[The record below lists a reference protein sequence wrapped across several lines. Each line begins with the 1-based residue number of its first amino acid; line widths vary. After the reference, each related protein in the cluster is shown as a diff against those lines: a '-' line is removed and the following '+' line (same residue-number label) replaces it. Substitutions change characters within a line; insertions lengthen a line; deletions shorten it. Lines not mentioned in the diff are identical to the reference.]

1 MRALMGEVRPAQ
13 PNPELSRL
21 TTGPW
26 GRLVEGKLGMKRN
39 NMTFLRKA
47 RFALGGIAAA
57 SALALSAGMPAHATY
72 EAGVQ
77 AYMNGQ
83 YSQAID
89 LWRRFAVAGDVRSKK
104 ILGDIYSG
112 KTLEGASAAATPL
125 EEIPVDNVE
134 ALLWYTLAAYHDF
147 TAYQT
152 PSAEEVNARILAEQR
167 LPEIRARMS
176 TSDVNKAEQLV
187 AQTFESGSAYDIYRL
202 GDMYQKGAGVE
213 KNNTKALQMFALS
226 KERGVGEASAAYEF
240 LEPLM
245 TPKEIKTALENAGEW
260 QPPLPIEH
268 TGKTPQQEE
277 LERLKRELEE
287 IKMAEALEAVSDIDV
302 ELIQR
307 ALNALGFRAGVVD
320 NKLGPGTRAAIRRF
334 QYSTVARDTSMTEEE
349 KQAVVTGVLT
359 PRQTVDLFGDA
370 AGADHPMSQYVYGIM
385 HVRGIGVEQD
395 GSQATNWLQ
404 KAADQNLAIA
414 HYALGVIY
422 RDGTTGLNEVSPDE
436 RKSALHLARAAV
448 LGYTPANDALR
459 RLSFEYT
466 RDVQ

>member
-1 MRALMGEVRPAQ
+1 
-13 PNPELSRL
+13 
-21 TTGPW
+21 
-26 GRLVEGKLGMKRN
+26 MK
-39 NMTFLRKA
+39 FIRKA

-57 SALALSAGMPAHATY
+57 AVLALSAGMPAHATY
-72 EAGVQ
+72 DAGVQ

-112 KTLEGASAAATPL
+112 KSLEGAKTAATPL

-134 ALLWYTLAAYHDF
+134 ALLWYSLAAYHDF

-152 PSAEEVNARILAEQR
+152 PSADEVNARILAEQR
-167 LPEIRARMS
+167 LPDIRARMS
-176 TSDVNKAEQLV
+176 TSDVTKAEKLI

-213 KNNTKALQMFALS
+213 KDNTKALQMFSLA

-245 TPKEIKTALENAGEW
+245 TPKEIKTALENAAEW

-268 TGKTPQQEE
+268 TGKTTQQEE
-277 LERLKRELEE
+277 LERLKKELEE

-307 ALNALGFRAGVVD
+307 ALNAIGFRAGVVD

-334 QYSTVARDTSMTEEE
+334 QYSTVARNLDMTEEE

-359 PRQTVDLFGDA
+359 PRQTVELFGDA
-370 AGADHPMSQYVYGIM
+370 AKADHPMSQYVYGIM

-395 GSQATNWLQ
+395 GSQATNWLG

-436 RKSALHLARAAV
+436 RQSALHLARAAA
-448 LGYTPANDALR
+448 LGYKPANDALR

>member
-1 MRALMGEVRPAQ
+1 
-13 PNPELSRL
+13 
-21 TTGPW
+21 
-26 GRLVEGKLGMKRN
+26 
-39 NMTFLRKA
+39 MTLLRKA

-57 SALALSAGMPAHATY
+57 SVLALTAGMPAHATY

-83 YSQAID
+83 YQQALD

-112 KTLEGASAAATPL
+112 KSLEGAQAAATPL
-125 EEIPVDNVE
+125 EEIPVDNVQ

-176 TSDVNKAEQLV
+176 TSNVAKAEKLV

-213 KNNTKALQMFALS
+213 KNNTRALQMYALA
-226 KERGVGEASAAYEF
+226 KQRGVGEASAAYEF

-245 TPKEIKTALENAGEW
+245 TPKEIKTAVEDASEW

-268 TGKTPQQEE
+268 TGKTAQQEE

-287 IKMAEALEAVSDIDV
+287 IK
-302 ELIQR
+302 
-307 ALNALGFRAGVVD
+307 
-320 NKLGPGTRAAIRRF
+320 
-334 QYSTVARDTSMTEEE
+334 
-349 KQAVVTGVLT
+349 
-359 PRQTVDLFGDA
+359 
-370 AGADHPMSQYVYGIM
+370 
-385 HVRGIGVEQD
+385 
-395 GSQATNWLQ
+395 
-404 KAADQNLAIA
+404 
-414 HYALGVIY
+414 
-422 RDGTTGLNEVSPDE
+422 
-436 RKSALHLARAAV
+436 
-448 LGYTPANDALR
+448 
-459 RLSFEYT
+459 
-466 RDVQ
+466 

>member
-1 MRALMGEVRPAQ
+1 
-13 PNPELSRL
+13 
-21 TTGPW
+21 
-26 GRLVEGKLGMKRN
+26 MK
-39 NMTFLRKA
+39 FIRKA

-57 SALALSAGMPAHATY
+57 SVLALSAGMPAHATY
-72 EAGVQ
+72 DAGVQ

-83 YSQAID
+83 YQQALD

-112 KTLEGASAAATPL
+112 KSLEGAKTAATPL
-125 EEIPVDNVE
+125 EEIPVDNVQ
-134 ALLWYTLAAYHDF
+134 ALLWYSLAAYHDF

-152 PSAEEVNARILAEQR
+152 PSADEVNARILAEQR
-167 LPEIRARMS
+167 LPDIRARMS
-176 TSDVNKAEQLV
+176 TSDVTKAEKLI

-213 KNNTKALQMFALS
+213 KDNTKALQMFSLA

-245 TPKEIKTALENAGEW
+245 TPKEIKIALENAAEW

-268 TGKTPQQEE
+268 TGKTTQQEE
-277 LERLKRELEE
+277 LERLKKELEE

-307 ALNALGFRAGVVD
+307 ALNAIGFRAGVVD

-334 QYSTVARDTSMTEEE
+334 QYSTVARDLDMTEAE

-359 PRQTVDLFGDA
+359 PRQTVELFGDA
-370 AGADHPMSQYVYGIM
+370 AKADHPMSQYVYGIM

-395 GSQATNWLQ
+395 GSQATNWLG

-436 RKSALHLARAAV
+436 RQSALHLARAAA
-448 LGYTPANDALR
+448 LGYKPANDALR

>member
-1 MRALMGEVRPAQ
+1 
-13 PNPELSRL
+13 
-21 TTGPW
+21 
-26 GRLVEGKLGMKRN
+26 
-39 NMTFLRKA
+39 MTFLRKA

-152 PSAEEVNARILAEQR
+152 PTAEEVNARILAEQR
-167 LPEIRARMS
+167 LPDIRARMS
-176 TSDVNKAEQLV
+176 TSNVSKAEKLV

-213 KNNTKALQMFALS
+213 KNNTKALQMFALAQ
-226 KERGVGEASAAYEF
+226 ERGVGEASAAYEF

-245 TPKEIKTALENAGEW
+245 TAKEIETALENAGEW

-334 QYSTVARDTSMTEEE
+334 QYSTVARDTGMTEEE

-370 AGADHPMSQYVYGIM
+370 ASSDHPMSQYVYGIM

-395 GSQATNWLQ
+395 GAQATNWLQ
-404 KAADQNLAIA
+404 KAADQDLAIA
-414 HYALGVIY
+414 HDALGVIY

-436 RKSALHLARAAV
+436 RKSALHLARASV

-466 RDVQ
+466 RDIQ